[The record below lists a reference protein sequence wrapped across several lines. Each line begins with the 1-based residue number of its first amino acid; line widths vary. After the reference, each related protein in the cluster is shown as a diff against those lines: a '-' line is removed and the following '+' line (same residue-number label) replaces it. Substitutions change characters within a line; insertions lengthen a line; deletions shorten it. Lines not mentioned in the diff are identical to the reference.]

1 MKKNILYTV
10 VISLILIS
18 CAQPKLEK
26 EQSNILNTYW
36 KLVKL
41 NNKDIKI
48 SKNQEKEQY
57 FILKDDKKLSGYSGC
72 NYFFGTYKLNQ
83 ENQKLSFDKN
93 IGLTM
98 MMCQNN
104 QIKEYDFMEV
114 FKRSDNYTLHNNTLT
129 LNTKDNTPLAIF
141 EKRK

>member
-1 MKKNILYTV
+1 MKKNILYT
-10 VISLILIS
+10 ILIS
-18 CAQPKLEK
+18 LLLTNCTQPKIKAEK
-26 EQSNILNTYW
+26 TGILNTHW

-41 NNKDIKI
+41 NNQDIKI

-57 FILKDDKKLSGYSGC
+57 FILKNNDKLSGYSGC

-93 IGLTM
+93 IGLTR
-98 MMCQNN
+98 MMCPNN
-104 QIKEYDFMEV
+104 QIKEYDFMEI
-114 FKRSDNYTLHNNTLT
+114 FKLGDNYTLHNNTLT
-129 LNTKDNTPLAIF
+129 LNTKDNTSLAVF

>member
-1 MKKNILYTV
+1 MKKNILYT
-10 VISLILIS
+10 ILIS
-18 CAQPKLEK
+18 LLLISYSQPKIKAEK
-26 EQSNILNTYW
+26 TGILNTHW

-41 NNKDIKI
+41 NNEDIKI

-57 FILKDDKKLSGYSGC
+57 FILKDNNKLSGYSGC
-72 NYFFGTYKLNQ
+72 NYFFGRYNLNQ

-93 IGLTM
+93 IGLTR

-114 FKRSDNYTLHNNTLT
+114 FKLGDNYTLHNNTLT
-129 LNTKDNTPLAIF
+129 LNTKYHIPLAVFVKI
-141 EKRK
+141 E